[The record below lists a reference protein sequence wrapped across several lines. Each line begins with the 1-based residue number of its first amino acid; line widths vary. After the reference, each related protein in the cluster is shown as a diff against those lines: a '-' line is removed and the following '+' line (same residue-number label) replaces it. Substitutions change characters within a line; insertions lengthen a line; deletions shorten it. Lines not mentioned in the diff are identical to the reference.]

1 MAKLKNPLRIL
12 QVTEASSAGVGL
24 HVISLA
30 QSLVSAGHEVHL
42 IYSPLRIDKVFEA
55 GFAQIPALRGV
66 SLDMHRNL
74 HPSDFL
80 AVRLIRRYAHTH
92 GPFDI
97 LHGHSSKGGALL
109 RLAGIGL
116 PGAKIYTPHALI
128 TQDPSL
134 SRLKRIFYEWAEK
147 IMAKFT
153 DMFIA
158 ETNEEHEQL
167 RRLGVLSG
175 KIVIIPNGLK
185 TPNLPDR
192 QVTRARLNLAEDE
205 TVIGFVGRF
214 VSQKGPEILLR
225 ALAILMERFQGLKIT
240 LIMVGDGDL
249 REKLS
254 EMARRLEIAPRVRWM
269 GEVPWDQQM
278 PAFDIL
284 ALPSLYEGMPY
295 VLIEAL
301 FAGLPIVAT
310 KVGGAKLLV
319 EPEVNGYLVPR
330 GDPQS
335 LARALG
341 ELIIDPAKRSK
352 FGKASLQKSQFFT
365 LDNMTSRIQ
374 SVYYRCNGNGKQI

>member
-1 MAKLKNPLRIL
+1 MKIL
-12 QVTEASSAGVGL
+12 LLTECPAHGVGM
-24 HVISLA
+24 HVIGLA
-30 QSLVSAGHEVHL
+30 QMLLQYGHEVHL
-42 IYSPLRIDKVFEA
+42 IYSPIRLDHVFQGGLSNMPQGYA
-55 GFAQIPALRGV
+55 IPLAMQRKPG
-66 SLDMHRNL
+66 LD
-74 HPSDFL
+74 DFRCIKFMRKYL
-80 AVRLIRRYAHTH
+80 KEH

-134 SRLKRIFYEWAEK
+134 SRLKRIFFEWAEK
-147 IMAKFT
+147 ILAKFT

-158 ETNEEHEQL
+158 ETNEEHEEL
-167 RRLGVLSG
+167 RRLGVISG
-175 KIVIIPNGLK
+175 KIVIIANGIEA
-185 TPNLPDR
+185 PNLPDR
-192 QVTRARLNLAEDE
+192 MTTRARLNLSEDE
-205 TVIGFVGRF
+205 VVIGFVGRF
-214 VSQKGPEILLR
+214 VTQKGPEIIIQAMASLV
-225 ALAILMERFQGLKIT
+225 EQFQGQEIT
-240 LIMVGDGDL
+240 LVMVGDGDL
-249 REKLS
+249 REKLQ
-254 EMARRLEIAPRVRWM
+254 EMARRLGIALRVRWM
-269 GEVPWDQQM
+269 GEVPWELQM

-301 FAGLPIVAT
+301 FAGLPIVAA
-310 KVGGAKLLV
+310 KVGGAKLIV

-352 FGKASLQKSQFFT
+352 FGKASLKKSQFFT

-374 SVYYRCNGNGKQI
+374 SLYYRCNGNGKQI